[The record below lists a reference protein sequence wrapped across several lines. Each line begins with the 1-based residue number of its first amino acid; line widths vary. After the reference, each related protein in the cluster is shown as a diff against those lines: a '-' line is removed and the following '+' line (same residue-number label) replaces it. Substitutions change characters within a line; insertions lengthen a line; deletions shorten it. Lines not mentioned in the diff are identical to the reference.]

1 MQRSKE
7 LRMTPLRRLSLFA
20 LPLMALATLAL
31 GPSSTA
37 AGDEPRGPTSD
48 PSSPPDE
55 SILGTVD
62 VNGSSTEGLPPLP
75 KMGVVPIVP
84 TGSAD
89 SLVTLVVRHDM
100 ELSGQFEVQ
109 SEDLSPPGPFTHTS
123 PLDLAAWRSKGAEY
137 VLRVFSQPG
146 STESTKTEL
155 VGEAYVTPTPA
166 QAAAQKAHA
175 PGAPESMGAS
185 PAEVKPAFRAV
196 VPTVTTE
203 VRAASHRLVDQLL
216 GALTGRPG
224 GFASQ
229 MAYAEKVGRWR
240 RIFAIDADGFD
251 LRAIGPEG
259 ATALSPAFGP
269 GGQVFYALSDD
280 YTPFHLVQG
289 PNATPVPVSAPGS
302 IMGLAFSAD
311 RSRMALTVMD
321 AGQSRL
327 WFGPRDHLQPMAT
340 APLANHPVF
349 GPLDKIAYV
358 AGTPVQRVYIGD
370 KAISPP
376 GFMASAPV
384 FCDTPQGLLVI
395 FTVGVGSG
403 ADIIATDT
411 SGGSVRRLT
420 QHEGANTYAACS
432 PDGRLVAFFSTGKRK
447 LGSSGRAD
455 SGAGLFIMPIQ
466 RPWLAK
472 KISSE
477 VGESLRWE
485 PLPPVATK

>member
-1 MQRSKE
+1 
-7 LRMTPLRRLSLFA
+7 MTSRRRLSRFA
-20 LPLMALATLAL
+20 VPLGLATLAIA
-31 GPSSTA
+31 GAA
-37 AGDEPRGPTSD
+37 AGNVPQGATSGE
-48 PSSPPDE
+48 SPPDE

-100 ELSGQFEVQ
+100 ELSGQFDVQ
-109 SEDLSPPGPFTHTS
+109 GEDLSPAGPFTHTS

-137 VLRVFSQPG
+137 VLRVFSQPAA
-146 STESTKTEL
+146 TDSTKTDL

-166 QAAAQKAHA
+166 QSAAQKAHDSA
-175 PGAPESMGAS
+175 DARPS
-185 PAEVKPAFRAV
+185 FRTV
-196 VPTVTTE
+196 VPTATTE

-229 MAYAEKVGRWR
+229 MAYAQKVGRWR

-251 LRAIGPEG
+251 LRAVGPEG

-269 GGQVFYALSDD
+269 GGQIFYALSDN
-280 YTPFHLVQG
+280 YTPFHVVQG
-289 PNATPVPVSAPGS
+289 PNATPVPINAPGS
-302 IMGLAFSAD
+302 IMGLAFSPD

-321 AGQSRL
+321 SGQSRL
-327 WFGPRDHLQPMAT
+327 WFGPKDRLQPLVT

-349 GPLDKIAYV
+349 GPMDKIAYV
-358 AGTPVQRVYIGD
+358 AGTPVQRVYIGE
-370 KAISPP
+370 KAVSPP

-403 ADIIATDT
+403 TDIIATDT

-447 LGSSGRAD
+447 LGSGGQAD
-455 SGAGLFIMPIQ
+455 TGAGLFIMPIQ

-485 PLPPVATK
+485 PLPPVAAK

>member
-1 MQRSKE
+1 
-7 LRMTPLRRLSLFA
+7 MTPRHRLCRVAALFGLAILPIA
-20 LPLMALATLAL
+20 LLSAALATADT
-31 GPSSTA
+31 PQ
-37 AGDEPRGPTSD
+37 
-48 PSSPPDE
+48 PSSPGDSAAGEPDE
-55 SILGTVD
+55 SVLGTVD

-75 KMGVVPIVP
+75 KMGVVPVVP

-89 SLVTLVVRHDM
+89 TLVTFVVRHDM
-100 ELSGQFEVQ
+100 ELSGQFEVLG
-109 SEDLSPPGPFTHTS
+109 EDTAPPGPFTHTS

-137 VLRVFSQPG
+137 LLRVFSQPAA
-146 STESTKTEL
+146 TDSTKTEL
-155 VGEAYVTPTPA
+155 VGEAYVTPTGA
-166 QAAAQKAHA
+166 QKPRVAAA
-175 PGAPESMGAS
+175 S
-185 PAEVKPAFRAV
+185 PDGVGPPPPDVKPAFRAI
-196 VPTVTTE
+196 VPTATTE

-229 MAYAEKVGRWR
+229 MTYAQKVGRWR
-240 RIFAIDADGFD
+240 RVFAIDADGFD
-251 LRAIGPEG
+251 LRAIGPED

-269 GGQVFYALSDD
+269 GGQIFYALSQD
-280 YTPFHLVQG
+280 YAPFHLVQG
-289 PNATPVPVSAPGS
+289 VNATPVPVNATGS
-302 IMGLAFSAD
+302 IMGLAFSPD
-311 RSRMALTVMD
+311 HSRMALTTMD
-321 AGQSRL
+321 SGQSRL
-327 WFGPRDHLQPMAT
+327 WFGPRDHLQPMST

-370 KAISPP
+370 KPVSPP

-395 FTVGVGSG
+395 YTVGVGSG

-411 SGGSVRRLT
+411 GGGSLRRLT

-447 LGSSGRAD
+447 LGSSGGSSGHSD
-455 SGAGLFIMPIQ
+455 TGAGLFIMPIQ

-485 PLPPVATK
+485 ALPPVGTK